1 MLRQNNT
8 TKHLQSLFTVILLA
22 LALPGVGWARP
33 IIVPDR
39 PAMRLDDLGLYEV
52 GYTLRGGPEVRLPVG
67 WTSGLDSPTGAACE
81 SAGVQN
87 GREAW
92 LLHVPW
98 RGRTGVTFQ
107 EFTLKLPRVPKIVL
121 SGATALGA
129 DVVGKSDGVTFRVY
143 VDGARRLA
151 VNRTDDAWKPFSL
164 DLTEWAGKAVVLR
177 FETDP
182 GPLDDASFDFA
193 LWGGREVFLSG
204 FKPLVQSHPAPP
216 PLDLRRLISRQNGNV
231 APPSGFAGRISVQVT
246 ASEAVLRYKGADGV
260 LEYHWKPGTD
270 SLLGSLTL
278 NAAMTGDAPVTVP
291 LAGQAGL
298 DWTDAATLTSTHL
311 APAPGGA
318 TLTRI
323 YQVAGRLATVTV
335 KGRMQRKSLVFD
347 IACDQPLLT
356 SLRGGDW
363 GPTVRRRQIS
373 LPYYS
378 NTAWFL
384 ARENLFAGA
393 FLDWTD
399 SQASSQNG
407 TRAVYDARTDGTRNL
422 LRERLVYTAAWHLA
436 ETLPNIPNSPSPFR
450 ADLSGRVM
458 LDIWGGSFASVQARL
473 HTLAESGFGPGATIL
488 HDWQRDGYDNGL
500 PAHIPANPKL
510 GGDLAMAALVKQAQ
524 ADGIEM
530 ALHENYVDYYP
541 NFEGFVDTDIARAPD
556 GTRVHAWFNPG
567 TKVQSF
573 AVKPSRILPLARTQG
588 PDVVRRY
595 GSAAC
600 YLDVHSA
607 VPPWFHVDAEAGQ
620 PGAGEF
626 RTVWD
631 AHRALWT
638 YERSLHHGPVF
649 GEGNNHWYWSGL
661 LDGVEAQF
669 GQGWHDG
676 QGTSAP
682 LLVDFDLLKIHPL
695 QFNHGMGY
703 YERWWAHGPD
713 AQRGLLSLLDQYRM
727 QEVAYGHQGFLGG
740 EAWHDPA
747 LSWLE
752 PHLMRPLTARS
763 ALAGPV
769 AIDYFDGGRWRDTTA
784 MAKAEDSGAWSRV
797 RIRYGSGLTVW
808 ANGGDTPLRVGA
820 VTLPPSGWLATG
832 VGLTA
837 GTTLRSGIV
846 SDLAETADSMF
857 VNARP
862 AEDWDT
868 PGVTRLRPTVAEFV
882 PNGPRSFRATYRWAV
897 GRNQTTDYNCFVHFV
912 QPSPADGGEGIRF
925 QQDHALSRPTSQWKA
940 GETVTDGPWNITVPA
955 DVVPGD
961 YPWTIGLFAPDGG
974 RLTLQGQSD
983 AHSRII
989 LGTLHIAAT
998 GLTFTPTPLEAGR
1011 TTAPVNYAGRVLDF
1025 GSVRTNGSVF
1035 LRRIGQEWT
1044 LRPFPRDRPFIV
1056 SLSASRFG
1064 HPASTPV
1071 IGGWWRLPLT
1081 GAAVYRWH
1089 TVGVKSLHAD
1099 HSPDPF

>member
-67 WTSGLDSPTGAACE
+67 WMSGLNSPTGAACA

-92 LLHVPW
+92 LMHVPW

-121 SGATALGA
+121 SGATALRSDA
-129 DVVGKSDGVTFRVY
+129 VGKSDGVTFRVY
-143 VDGARRLA
+143 VDGARRLE

-164 DLTEWAGKAVVLR
+164 DLTEWAGKSVVLR

-182 GPLDDASFDFA
+182 GPLDDSAFDFA

-216 PLDLRRLISRQNGNV
+216 PLDLPRLISRQNGNV
-231 APPSGFAGRISVQVT
+231 APPSGFAGGTSVQVT
-246 ASEAVLRYKGADGV
+246 ASEAVLGYKGADGV

-278 NAAMTGDAPVTVP
+278 NAAMTGDAPVTVS
-291 LAGQAGL
+291 LAGEARL
-298 DWTDAATLTSTHL
+298 DWTDPATLTSTRL
-311 APAPGGA
+311 ASAPGGA

-323 YQVAGRLATVTV
+323 YQVAGRPATVTV
-335 KGRMQRKSLVFD
+335 KGRMQGKSLVFD

-356 SLRGGDW
+356 GLQGGDW
-363 GPTVRRRQIS
+363 APTMRRRQIS

-378 NTAWFL
+378 NTVWFME
-384 ARENLFAGA
+384 RENLFAGA

-407 TRAVYDARTDGTRNL
+407 TLAVYDARTDGTRNL
-422 LRERLVYTAAWHLA
+422 LQERLVYTAAWHLA
-436 ETLPNIPNSPSPFR
+436 ETLPNIPNTPSPFR

-458 LDIWGGSFASVQARL
+458 LDIWSGSFASVQARL

-500 PAHIPANPKL
+500 PAHIPANTKL
-510 GGDLAMAALVKQAQ
+510 GGDSAMAALVKQAQ
-524 ADGIEM
+524 SDDIEI
-530 ALHENYVDYYP
+530 ALHENYCDYYP

-556 GTRVHAWFNPG
+556 GARIYAWFNPG
-567 TKVQSF
+567 TKIQSF
-573 AVKPSRILPLARTQG
+573 AIKPSRILPLARTQG
-588 PDVVRRY
+588 PGVVRRY

-600 YLDVHSA
+600 FVDVLSA
-607 VPPWFHVDAEAGQ
+607 APPWFHVDAEAGQ

-626 RTVWD
+626 QTVWD
-631 AHRALWT
+631 AHRALWA

-649 GEGNNHWYWSGL
+649 GEGNNHWYWSGS
-661 LDGVEAQF
+661 LDGAEAQF
-669 GQGWHDG
+669 GPSWHDVP
-676 QGTSAP
+676 GTSAP

-727 QEVAYGHQGFLGG
+727 QEVAYGHQGFLTAD
-740 EAWHDPA
+740 AWHDPA

-752 PHLMRPLTARS
+752 PHLMRPLTTRS
-763 ALAGPV
+763 ALASPV
-769 AIDYFDGGRWRDTTA
+769 AIDYFDGSRWRDTTA
-784 MAKAEDSGAWSRV
+784 TAKAEDLGAWSRV
-797 RIRYGSGLTVW
+797 RVRYGNGLTVW
-808 ANGGDTPLRVGA
+808 ANGGDTPIRVGA

-832 VGLTA
+832 AGLKA

-862 AEDWDT
+862 AKDWDT
-868 PGVTRLRPTVAEFV
+868 PRVTRLRPTVAEFV

-897 GRNQTTDYNCFVHFV
+897 GQNQTKDYNCFVHFV
-912 QPSPADGGEGIRF
+912 QPSYADSGDGIRF
-925 QQDHALSRPTSQWKA
+925 QQDHALSRPISQWKS

-955 DVVPGD
+955 DVMPGD
-961 YPWTIGLFAPDGG
+961 YPWTIGLFAPDEG
-974 RLTLQGQSD
+974 RLTLRGQSD

-989 LGTLHIAAT
+989 LGTLHVAAT
-998 GLTFTPTPLEAGR
+998 GLTFTPAPPEAVR

-1035 LRRIGQEWT
+1035 LQRIGQEWT
-1044 LRPFPRDRPFIV
+1044 LRPFPRDRPFTL

-1064 HPASTPV
+1064 HPASRPV
-1071 IGGWWRLPLT
+1071 ISGWWRLPLT
-1081 GAAVYRWH
+1081 GAKVYRWPI
-1089 TVGVKSLHAD
+1089 VGVKSFHGG